1 MEKKTIE
8 ALVEKTQKRQR
19 RTTDLT
25 QFDPTLKEMMTANIS
40 LPVILEW
47 LEGQNKVTT
56 LPALRRYI
64 RRVFGEDFYDNF
76 LVRNGWHRTKQNGKR
91 VSDSYQAPTPVPS
104 TKPAVNAPNR
114 TSKTALSTTN
124 TGTSVERLKKLTQGS
139 FNPDQF
145 NEDE

>member
-25 QFDPTLKEMMTANIS
+25 QFDPTLKEMMSANIS

-47 LEGQNKVTT
+47 LEGQKKVTT

-76 LVRNGWHRTKQNGKR
+76 LVRNGWHRTKQNAKR
-91 VSDSYQAPTPVPS
+91 ESEPHQAPIPAS
-104 TKPAVNAPNR
+104 SIKPDANSSNR
-114 TSKTALSTTN
+114 TDKVVPTTKN
-124 TGTSVERLKKLTQGS
+124 TGTSVERIKKLTQGS